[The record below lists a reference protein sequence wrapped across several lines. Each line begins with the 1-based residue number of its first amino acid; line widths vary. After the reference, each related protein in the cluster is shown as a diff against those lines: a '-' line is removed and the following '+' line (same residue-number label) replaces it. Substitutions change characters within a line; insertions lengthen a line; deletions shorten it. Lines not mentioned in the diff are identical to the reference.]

1 MGTVGYED
9 VDCDSIDHTYIRT
22 SSSSL
27 DSFLRSGVA
36 NFAEELK
43 RTTGPGHK
51 AGQISLEFFQR
62 KRTRW
67 PFPPENI
74 PWEVK
79 RITHHN
85 IITCRLIV
93 LSSGLDCQIG
103 DHQPGE

>member
-79 RITHHN
+79 RNYDHN
-85 IITCRLIV
+85 KYNMQADV
-93 LSSGLDCQIG
+93 LFSGLDC
-103 DHQPGE
+103 